1 MSTPPKDELIF
12 VEKLLREG
20 KLEEGLQL
28 ARDLESVTNLD
39 INDKMEAKSLQLEIL
54 SMQCDHERVLK
65 LADIVIN
72 LSIELKLPYHRLDG
86 LIFKTL
92 SLVKLKKFTERDE
105 SINQLEVLLEQV
117 RKDEDNQ
124 FIKREI
130 RFQMIKGEVF
140 LDEYEFEKSLE
151 AFNNSLL
158 LNEKL
163 NNMYL
168 NAIIIK
174 NIADVYFYYGHL
186 DISMQNYETSLSI
199 AEELGY
205 RQIIALIYHMK
216 AGLKF
221 KEDKLKVALEF
232 EKKSGDIF
240 RELNDEYNLAFN
252 SQYLGFLYKGL
263 GKLDKSLE
271 HLVKAKN
278 YFEQIGHKARVINVL
293 ITIISL
299 YRAKGDYDTALSNLE
314 TYYKMNIEL
323 GDEECL
329 GIAHNWYGL
338 IYSDKGE
345 LDEALMHYNKSLEI
359 LKKFKSIDIFGSL
372 YYDLGE
378 LYLKKDE
385 LDKSL
390 EYHLL
395 ALEFREKMQMGDKLS
410 RIALSLKSLVVLQL
424 VLEENEEAYNY
435 LARLDILSSETDN
448 IEIENL
454 YLLANSIYLKY
465 QGKNETLTESKK
477 ILLDLVS
484 KHDVDHGV
492 STDAILNLCELLLI
506 ELSMTEDMSI
516 LIQTKGLIAQLTEI
530 ASYKNLHSLLAETYL
545 LQAQLALIEI
555 KIDDAKHFIS
565 NAQQLAEE
573 RGLKRLA
580 IIISNEYDL
589 LLDKLDQWDN
599 FTGKLP
605 TIAEKLE
612 LTHIEQIL
620 NQMIKKR
627 MIDTSYA
634 VKEEEYPI
642 MLFILDT
649 SGTILY
655 NENFDEQLEEQD
667 IAQFLEV
674 LREVKSEECRDI
686 IQRNRFQEF
695 TYLTK
700 NIDSFLFSYV
710 FEGKAYSSVK
720 KMKSFLDEIKDPSPI
735 WDILRNSEDT
745 GQPISV
751 LNRMALSQKINA
763 IFSRKNEI

>member
-20 KLEEGLQL
+20 KLDEALQL
-28 ARDLESVTNLD
+28 ARDLENVINLD
-39 INDKMEAKSLQLEIL
+39 LNDKMEAKSLQLEIL

-65 LADIVIN
+65 LADMVIN
-72 LSIELKLPYHRLDG
+72 LSIEIKLPYHRLDG
-86 LIFKTL
+86 LIFKAL
-92 SLVKLKKFTERDE
+92 SLVKLKKFNERDE
-105 SINQLEVLLEQV
+105 VINQIEALLEQV
-117 RKDEDNQ
+117 RKDEDTQ

-151 AFNNSLL
+151 TFNESLL

-168 NAIIIK
+168 NAIITK

-186 DISMQNYETSLSI
+186 DIAMQNYETSLSI

-205 RQIIALIYHMK
+205 RQIIAFIYHMI

-263 GKLDKSLE
+263 GKLDQSLE
-271 HLVKAKN
+271 HLLNARN

-293 ITIISL
+293 INIIGL
-299 YRAKGDYDTALSNLE
+299 YKTKGDYDKALSTLDK
-314 TYYKMNIEL
+314 YYNMSEEL
-323 GDEECL
+323 GDEHCL
-329 GIAHNWYGL
+329 GIAHRWYGS
-338 IYSDKGE
+338 IYCDKGE
-345 LDEALMHYNKSLEI
+345 LDEALKHYQKSLEI
-359 LKKFKSIDIFGSL
+359 FQKFKTLDTLGGL
-372 YYDLGE
+372 YYSFGD

-410 RIALSLKSLVVLQL
+410 LIALSLKSLVVLYL
-424 VLEENEEAYNY
+424 NLDENEEAHNY
-435 LARLDILSSETDN
+435 LVRLEIFSSETDTV
-448 IEIENL
+448 EIEYL
-454 YLLANSIYLKY
+454 YLLAKSIYLKY
-465 QGKNETLTESKK
+465 QGEIGTANESKK
-477 ILLDLVS
+477 ILFDLIHKQNINHSISVE
-484 KHDVDHGV
+484 
-492 STDAILNLCELLLI
+492 AILNLCELLLI
-506 ELSMTEDMSI
+506 ELGTTEDMSI
-516 LIQTKGLIAQLTEI
+516 LLETKGYIAQLIEI
-530 ASYKNLHSLLAETYL
+530 ASYNNLYPLLAETYL

-555 KIDDAKHFIS
+555 KIDEAKYFIS
-565 NAQQLAEE
+565 NAQQIAEE
-573 RGLKRLA
+573 KGLRRLA
-580 IIISNEYDL
+580 IIISNEYDMI
-589 LLDKLDQWDN
+589 LDKLDQWDD
-599 FTGKLP
+599 FTRKLP
-605 TIAEKLE
+605 TVAEKLE

-642 MLFILDT
+642 MLFILNT
-649 SGTILY
+649 SDTILFT
-655 NENFDEQLEEQD
+655 ENFDVELEEQD
-667 IAQFLEV
+667 LEQFLEV
-674 LREVKSEECRDI
+674 LKEIRLAESSDI
-686 IQRNRFQEF
+686 IQRNRFQEY

-700 NIDSFLFSYV
+700 NIDSFLFSYI
-710 FEGKAYSSVK
+710 FEGKAYSSIN
-720 KMKSFLDEIKDPSPI
+720 KMNAFIDEIKDPSPI
-735 WDILRNSEDT
+735 WDILKDSENT

-751 LNRMALSQKINA
+751 LNRMAISQTVNNMFK
-763 IFSRKNEI
+763 RKNET